1 MKRFLQFTLL
11 ACYAFPG
18 LANDDPQWWV
28 ITSEAE
34 PIVSADVVVV
44 GSGLGA
50 TGFLHRLV
58 RHDSNLSVIWIEK
71 D

>member
-18 LANDDPQWWV
+18 LANDDPQCRV

-34 PIVSADVVVV
+34 SIVIVSADVVVV

-58 RHDSNLSVIWIEK
+58 RHDSNLSVI
-71 D
+71 